1 MTRPVPDCSYFA
13 ASDRKCVY
21 AFGVDEKDGERFAF
35 ELGLD
40 PKVTKYKTDAKV
52 GDGFKEA
59 QDVVRAI
66 KPKAEKK

>member
-21 AFGVDEKDGERFAF
+21 AFGVDGKDGERFAF